1 MKYYRSDFVVIYL
14 LNFQIIQRTFVW
26 RLFAAEWVYAHV
38 RGRSNIIIYYNIY
51 LAAATAAVRVID
63 SVTEVIYLEA
73 FEAFLVVVERRVEI
87 YKVCVRYT
95 YTSTLLY
102 TRLLVYYYARR
113 GFFFYFTSLLLRS
126 TKKYIYHRFYDVYN
140 ILCEHNNS
148 DYNNKM
154 F

>member
-38 RGRSNIIIYYNIY
+38 RGQSNIIIYYNIY

-102 TRLLVYYYARR
+102 TLYTRLLVYYYARR
-113 GFFFYFTSLLLRS
+113 GFFFFYFTSLLLRS
-126 TKKYIYHRFYDVYN
+126 TKKNIYRFYDVYN
-140 ILCEHNNS
+140 ILCEHTRL
-148 DYNNKM
+148 
-154 F
+154 